1 MKIMNALS
9 NIQYA
14 SVDTLGALLAQI
26 AALTKEADL
35 IKDAL
40 KDQASLTDNKVFEG
54 ALFKATVSATNKQ
67 VIDYKTLINDLGVD
81 AETIAKYTKI
91 TAVYCVKTTSK

>member
-1 MKIMNALS
+1 MNALS
-9 NIQYA
+9 NIQYV

-35 IKDAL
+35 IKDTL
-40 KDQASLTDNKVFEG
+40 KDHASLTENKVFEG
-54 ALFKATVSATNKQ
+54 ALFRATVSASNRQ
-67 VIDYKTLINDLGVD
+67 VIDYKTLVNDLAID
-81 AETIAKYTKI
+81 PETIAKYTKI

>member
-1 MKIMNALS
+1 MNALS

-26 AALTKEADL
+26 SALTKEADL
-35 IKDAL
+35 IKDTL

-54 ALFKATVSATNKQ
+54 ALFKATISATNRQ
-67 VIDYKTLINDLGVD
+67 VIDYKTLVNDLGVD

>member
-1 MKIMNALS
+1 MNALS
-9 NIQYA
+9 NIQYV

-35 IKDAL
+35 IKDTL
-40 KDQASLTDNKVFEG
+40 KDQATLTNNFVFEG
-54 ALFKATVSATNKQ
+54 ALFRSTVSASNRQ
-67 VIDYKTLINDLGVD
+67 VVDYKNLVNDLAID
-81 AETIAKYTKI
+81 PEILEKYTKI